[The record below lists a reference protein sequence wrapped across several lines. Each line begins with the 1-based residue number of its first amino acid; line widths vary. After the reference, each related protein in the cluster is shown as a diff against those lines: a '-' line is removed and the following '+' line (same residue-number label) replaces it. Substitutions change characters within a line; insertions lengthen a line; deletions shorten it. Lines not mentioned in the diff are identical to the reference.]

1 MNNFTGKIISK
12 ILPPLIS
19 SVLLIGLWQ
28 LLSVTNVM
36 PSYMMPSP
44 YKVFNAFIDDFDIL
58 CFHGLTTVCEAL
70 GGLFIGIA
78 FSFIIAIIMDA
89 CKPIRDGIYPLLV
102 ISQTIPSI
110 AIAPLLLLWFGYG
123 ILPKIILIV
132 ITTFFPIT
140 ISLLDGFA
148 TADKDTLN
156 LLKSMGANSFQQFI
170 HVKLPNAISHFFAG
184 LKISVSYAVV
194 SAVIS
199 EWLGGTQGLGVYMTR
214 VRKSFAYDKM
224 FAVIFFIAL
233 VSLLLIGLVSVIK
246 WLCMP
251 WERRSEPQKY
261 RKGN

>member
-1 MNNFTGKIISK
+1 MDFSRLRVSLSAVAKPSSRLTVIGK
-12 ILPPLIS
+12 
-19 SVLLIGLWQ
+19 
-28 LLSVTNVM
+28 
-36 PSYMMPSP
+36 
-44 YKVFNAFIDDFDIL
+44 KV
-58 CFHGLTTVCEAL
+58 V
-70 GGLFIGIA
+70 
-78 FSFIIAIIMDA
+78 
-89 CKPIRDGIYPLLV
+89 
-102 ISQTIPSI
+102 
-110 AIAPLLLLWFGYG
+110 
-123 ILPKIILIV
+123 
-132 ITTFFPIT
+132 IT
-140 ISLLDGFA
+140 ISIIFGRIPYPNHNSNKGAIA

-251 WERRSEPQKY
+251 WERKNVKNEKI
-261 RKGN
+261 